1 VTGAGLVIVA
11 GNPYSG
17 AAANR
22 RRVDV
27 LAGALAAA
35 GLQSRLVWEP
45 RERAA
50 LLGDPGLL
58 RDCRA
63 VVAAGG
69 DGTVAQVVNELA
81 ASVPLGVLPLGN
93 ENLFARA
100 LGFSGD
106 PAALAAAIVGGASRR
121 LDLGSARASN
131 APAPGPRRFTLMV
144 SVGFDADVVHR
155 VARWRATGVTLRRV
169 RRRSWVAPV
178 ARALHAYRHPPLALE
193 VAGARVAGCHCVVAN
208 LPDYALGV
216 RLAPDARGNDGRLD
230 WVVLEPGGTGA
241 LARYGWAA
249 WRGRHLARDDVRGGR
264 AQRLRI
270 DAVAPMPV
278 QIDGEAWGVTP
289 VDIDVLPGAL
299 AVVSSG
305 PRSRRGQ

>member
-1 VTGAGLVIVA
+1 MLVA

-27 LAGALAAA
+27 LAAALAAA
-35 GLQSRLVWEP
+35 GLESRLIWEP
-45 RERAA
+45 PERAA

-58 RDCRA
+58 RDCCA

-69 DGTVAQVVNELA
+69 DGTVAQVVNELTA
-81 ASVPLGVLPLGN
+81 PVPLAVLPLGN

-100 LGFSGD
+100 LGFRGD
-106 PAALAAAIVGGASRR
+106 PAALAAAIVGGATRR
-121 LDLGSARASN
+121 LDLGSASASD
-131 APAPGPRRFTLMV
+131 APVAGPRRFTLMI

-155 VARWRATGVTLRRV
+155 VARWRATGPLPLRRV

-178 ARALHAYRHPPLALE
+178 ARALHAYQHPPLTLE
-193 VAGARVAGCHCVVAN
+193 VDGVRVAGAHCVVAN

-216 RLAPDARGNDGRLD
+216 RLVPDARGDDGRLD
-230 WVVLEPGGTGA
+230 WVVLEPGGRGA

-249 WRGRHLARDDVRGGR
+249 WRGHHLARDDVRGGR

-270 DAVAPMPV
+270 VAAAPMPV